1 MAAAIPFV
9 ALAATVGGQ
18 VYQGIQENK
27 QAKREAAILE
37 QEGVYQKQKAV
48 HEEKLSRRDAHI
60 LQGRQQALLS
70 AGGQPLT
77 SATALNLLTE
87 STTQEE
93 LDALTIRY
101 GGDVAAASARSKA
114 SAVKKAGKSAL
125 TSSFFKAG
133 GSLLTGGSQIYG
145 GGKGSVPTIR
155 PTKTKRQ
162 VFQG

>member
-1 MAAAIPFV
+1 MAAAIPYI
-9 ALAATVGGQ
+9 ALAISAGGT
-18 VYQGIQENK
+18 VYQGVQGNK

-37 QEGVYQKQKAV
+37 QEGAYQKQKAAQ
-48 HEEKLSRRDAHI
+48 EERLSRRDAHI
-60 LQGRQQALLS
+60 LQGRQQVLLS

-114 SAVKKAGKSAL
+114 SAVRKVGKSAL
-125 TSSFFKAG
+125 RSSFFKAG
-133 GSLLTGGSQIYG
+133 GTLLMGASQI
-145 GGKGSVPTIR
+145 
-155 PTKTKRQ
+155 
-162 VFQG
+162 

>member
-1 MAAAIPFV
+1 MADPITLSIL
-9 ALAATVGGQ
+9 ALGATVGGT
-18 VYQGIQENK
+18 VYEGIQQNK

-37 QEGVYQKQKAV
+37 QEGVYQKQKAAQ
-48 HEEKLSRRDAHI
+48 EERLSRRDAHI

-114 SAVKKAGKSAL
+114 SATRKAGKSAL
-125 TSSFFKAG
+125 ISSFFKAG

-145 GGKGSVPTIR
+145 VSK
-155 PTKTKRQ
+155 K
-162 VFQG
+162 